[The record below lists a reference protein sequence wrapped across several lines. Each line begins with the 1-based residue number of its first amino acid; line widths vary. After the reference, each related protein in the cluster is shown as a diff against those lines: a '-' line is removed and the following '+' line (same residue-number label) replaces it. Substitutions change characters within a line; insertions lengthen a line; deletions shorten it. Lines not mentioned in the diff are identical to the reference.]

1 MARPRFYVA
10 TPLGLGEHVLP
21 EQTAHYVT
29 RVLRMDAGAELQ
41 LFDGSGQEFA
51 ATLVQS
57 SKKSATVQVTE
68 QLEGLAES
76 PLRIH
81 LGQAVS
87 KGDRMDWAI
96 QKATELGVTEITPLL
111 TEHGEVRLNEERA
124 QKRQEHWQQV
134 AISACE
140 QSGRSHVPVIHPIQ
154 KLNTWMT
161 QPHEGLKLVLHPYA
175 KALSEYAPTQ
185 QLTVLIGPEGG
196 LSENEVEAA
205 LTQGFNAVSLGPRI
219 LRTETAPVAVL
230 AIAQHLWGD
239 F

>member
-124 QKRQEHWQQV
+124 QKRQEHWQ
-134 AISACE
+134 
-140 QSGRSHVPVIHPIQ
+140 HPS
-154 KLNTWMT
+154 
-161 QPHEGLKLVLHPYA
+161 Y
-175 KALSEYAPTQ
+175 
-185 QLTVLIGPEGG
+185 
-196 LSENEVEAA
+196 
-205 LTQGFNAVSLGPRI
+205 
-219 LRTETAPVAVL
+219 
-230 AIAQHLWGD
+230 
-239 F
+239 